1 MCYGFAIGSLLFYQC
16 DTDAGSSG
24 SPVFKEVNG
33 ELKIV
38 ALHRGG
44 RDPRQGSSGYNIGSL
59 MSAILSHV
67 NSSSYDNHSESCDHR
82 SKHCVW

>member
-1 MCYGFAIGSLLFYQC
+1 MIQGHGILSCNVCFCIGSLLFYQC

-59 MSAILSHV
+59 MSVIINHIV
-67 NSSSYDNHSESCDHR
+67 GGSYNDHSKS
-82 SKHCVW
+82 